1 MRKTFGK
8 IVGLVL
14 MFVFVTGLVTPISAA
29 DQPYMKAARNDLNK
43 AQNALQRATDDK
55 GGHRKSAISLIGRA
69 ITEVNAGISYDRKN
83 DTFNEEIFIANET
96 YSAADQP
103 NMQTAKARLQDAL
116 NNLQRATADK
126 GGHRAK
132 AIDLVKD
139 AIEQV
144 NKGIEY
150 DRRN

>member
-1 MRKTFGK
+1 MKE
-8 IVGLVL
+8 IVGKVFASVMVL
-14 MFVFVTGLVTPISAA
+14 MCGLWLIAPISAA
-29 DQPYMKAARNDLNK
+29 DQSYMKAARIDLNK

-55 GGHRKSAISLIGRA
+55 GGHRKAAISLVARA
-69 ITEVNAGISYDRKN
+69 ISEVNSGISYDRKN
-83 DTFNEEIFIANET
+83 DTFNEEFFISTET
-96 YSAADQP
+96 SLVADQP

-116 NNLQRATADK
+116 SNLQRATADK

-132 AIDLVKD
+132 AMDLVRD